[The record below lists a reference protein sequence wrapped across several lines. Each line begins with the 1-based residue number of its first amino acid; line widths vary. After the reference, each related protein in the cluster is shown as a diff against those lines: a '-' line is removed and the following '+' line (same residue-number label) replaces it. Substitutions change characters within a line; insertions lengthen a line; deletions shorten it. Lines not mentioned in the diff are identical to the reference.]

1 MKTVFINDLGEL
13 VISIGENNLGKE
25 LATKDDVEFGVCCG
39 VDILEVNKVYR
50 VKEGYLM
57 IVYDELTSDVDYL
70 MVKIKSPER
79 EV

>member
-1 MKTVFINDLGEL
+1 MQTVFISKDGEL